1 MEIFKSVQGLQQVLE
16 SVRNKGLSVGFVP
29 TMGALHPGHLSLVA
43 LAARENDIVVVSIF
57 VNPNQF
63 NDPND
68 LRNYPRD
75 LDKDVSLLSSLP
87 CDYIFAPE
95 VDDIYPEPDTRKF
108 NFGSLET
115 VMEGRFRPGH
125 FNGVAQVVSRLFDI
139 VEPDK
144 AYFGRKDFQQ
154 LSIIKNMVAML
165 NLPVKIVA
173 CETIREVDGL
183 AMSSRNALLTAQ
195 LRAVAPG
202 IFRALKEAVAEA
214 VFSSP
219 EHVKQHVIEK
229 INSTGLLKVEYFDIV
244 DEMTLQS
251 VAHWEQAGVKV
262 GCIAV
267 FAGSVRLIDNIVF
280 DK

>member
-1 MEIFKSVQGLQQVLE
+1 MEIFKSVQGLKQVLD
-16 SVRNKGLSVGFVP
+16 SARNKGLAVGFVP
-29 TMGALHPGHLSLVA
+29 TMGALHPGHLSLVSVA
-43 LAARENDIVVVSIF
+43 SRENDIVVVSIF

-75 LDKDVSLLSSLP
+75 LDEDVRLLTSLP
-87 CDYIFAPE
+87 CNYIFAPE
-95 VDDIYPEPDTRKF
+95 VDEIYPEPDTRKF
-108 NFGSLET
+108 DFGSLET

-139 VEPDK
+139 VEPDS

-154 LSIIKNMVAML
+154 LSIIKNMVKLL

-173 CETIREVDGL
+173 CDTIREADGL
-183 AMSSRNALLTAQ
+183 AMSSRNALLTPEH
-195 LRAVAPG
+195 RAAAPG
-202 IFRALKEAVAEA
+202 IYSALKDATDESA
-214 VFSSP
+214 FLP
-219 EHVKQHVIEK
+219 TDKVKQHVIEK
-229 INSTGLLKVEYFDIV
+229 INSTGLLKVQYFDIV

-251 VAHWEQAGVKV
+251 VTNWAQKGVKV

-267 FAGSVRLIDNIVF
+267 FAGSVRLIDNIFF